1 MFLNDFFILLFCVSE
16 DLYFNEESHYSEENT
31 SDIEDCHSAILQPF
45 RFEPDQK
52 KIRVVIRAMRKKLKV
67 FHLRSRFIIVWNR
80 KF

>member
-31 SDIEDCHSAILQPF
+31 SDIEGCHSVILQPF
-45 RFEPDQK
+45 QFEPDQK

-67 FHLRSRFIIVWNR
+67 FTLKMPIYNSLE
-80 KF
+80 

>member
-31 SDIEDCHSAILQPF
+31 SDIEDCHCVILQPF

-67 FHLRSRFIIVWNR
+67 FTLKKPIYYSLE
-80 KF
+80 